1 MRMSKTAR
9 RESRLRMRR
18 DARPEM
24 KTPPTSAVISQIVV
38 PDGDLELFRLALI
51 KATRAALLTPAM
63 IPVTMAIVTM
73 RWEYRKRNENSF
85 IYLYLFV
92 SYLVTTSLW
101 TFER

>member
-1 MRMSKTAR
+1 
-9 RESRLRMRR
+9 MRR

-24 KTPPTSAVISQIVV
+24 KTAATSAVISQTVI

-51 KATRAALLTPAM
+51 KATRAALLPPAM

-85 IYLYLFV
+85 IYLFV

-101 TFER
+101 KFER